1 MSNFSRLLNASARIT
16 YMSERILSYRLLN
29 VSLSFR
35 AQSVKETC
43 LRFVIFNF
51 SEKLQNIFEIGLKIM
66 ECSYKNRTHCKKISK
81 EKIRRQ
87 VFVVYVLIYLLSKFG
102 GNQTNSL
109 WLLAFYSVRFKW
121 KKNWFE
127 RTVLNMSIR
136 RVIFTSRPPK
146 LKTTISLP
154 VFNVFENFRW
164 KVMLRPIH

>member
-1 MSNFSRLLNASARIT
+1 MRAPKSPYEC
-16 YMSERILSYRLLN
+16 YMSKRILFFAYLMRPSISGAKAL
-29 VSLSFR
+29 
-35 AQSVKETC
+35 KKTC
-43 LRFVIFNF
+43 LRFAIFNF